1 MSGLDFKRWSAGDD
15 KLRAAAVARSK
26 KATDALRERHPVDPA
41 VVEAFPTMGG
51 AIQAGR
57 EPQQDEGGNFL
68 QRRLGA
74 AEQRAAAPPQAEGEV
89 FEEVPAQ
96 PEADPF
102 GDVSMGAMGYG
113 GALQNAQM
121 MDASYKNVS
130 QANPLHGATADRIG
144 TGREVNDNREKLAKD
159 AYAAE
164 MGRAAATAD
173 GMDLIAETQL
183 DIADRNLERE
193 RMQAERNVRIE
204 ETLNR
209 YESQIAQ
216 AVQGVQDAQKVDPSA
231 GWANKSA
238 GQKVRMV
245 LAAMFR
251 GARGMDPMA
260 YISRAVADEVDAQKA
275 NQGQALAAA
284 RTAMDGYKTAAGG
297 IRDTM
302 LAMNADERAAD
313 KATEIALYEST
324 LARMQA
330 AQAEYDAQGTNAQAA
345 QAMNELT
352 DTIAAKKLELAQM
365 EAANPRYFT
374 RRVSTMGANERR
386 VRRSMGDQMV
396 KTAGEAQ
403 KQGLAAQASQQ
414 KDVAQVD
421 TTGLTREQRQR
432 VSQHTENPQN
442 KALYSLRRQLTEI
455 LAQEDIP
462 GVKWAGE
469 DLFGSDAGDFEQQN
483 LTMSEDI
490 FKAFS
495 GAGGSDQEAQRHI
508 DMLTGHVN
516 DKVRDPISLFAAMP
530 GEERYRKNLQTILNR
545 VDTKIE
551 TARRGLDQ
559 GERDFIDRQHNADY
573 IGEGSGNRG
582 YGRKRV
588 QAADGSITTDRSEF
602 E

>member
-15 KLRAAAVARSK
+15 KLRAAAAARSK
-26 KATDALRERHPVDPA
+26 DATEALRKRHPVNPA
-41 VVEAFPTMGG
+41 VVEAYPTMGG
-51 AIQAGR
+51 AMQAGR
-57 EPQQDEGGNFL
+57 EQPQDEGGNFL
-68 QRRLGA
+68 ERRLGA

-89 FEEVPAQ
+89 IEEVPAQ

-121 MDASYKNVS
+121 MDDSYKTVRS
-130 QANPLHGATADRIG
+130 ANPLHGATAERIG
-144 TGREVNDNREKLAKD
+144 TGREVNDQREKLAKD

-193 RMQAERNVRIE
+193 RMQAERSVRIE

-209 YESQIAQ
+209 YESQIAK

-284 RTAMDGYKTAAGG
+284 RTATDGYKTAAGG

-374 RRVSTMGANERR
+374 RRVSTMGANQRR
-386 VRRSMGDQMV
+386 VRRAMGDQMV

-403 KQGLAAQASQQ
+403 KQGLAAQASQR
-414 KDVAQVD
+414 KTAARDEY
-421 TTGLTREQRQR
+421 GLTDRDWGQIEKYGSNAEAAKLEGIVRQID
-432 VSQHTENPQN
+432 
-442 KALYSLRRQLTEI
+442 ALT
-455 LAQEDIP
+455 APEDIK
-462 GVKWAGE
+462 GVKGASKDWFGDE
-469 DLFGSDAGDFEQQN
+469 PRDLEQKLRLLEESIGRAQSGGAITEEEGVRFREMIESGVNFGG
-483 LTMSEDI
+483 
-490 FKAFS
+490 
-495 GAGGSDQEAQRHI
+495 
-508 DMLTGHVN
+508 
-516 DKVRDPISLFAAMP
+516 
-530 GEERYRKNLQTILNR
+530 GEERLRKNLDEVKRMMESRL
-545 VDTKIE
+545 E
-551 TARRGLDQ
+551 TPRRSLSPEARRYITRQKNPDFV
-559 GERDFIDRQHNADY
+559 GERQRA
-573 IGEGSGNRG
+573 GK
-582 YGRKRV
+582 GRRRV